1 MKVKI
6 KFTVLFSLLAIA
18 FSDHSQACT
27 GIALKAEDG
36 RMGSQP
42 DELRLCCGPERIQTA
57 VADP

>member
-36 RMGSQP
+36 SKV
-42 DELRLCCGPERIQTA
+42 
-57 VADP
+57 VARTVEWAASPINGRRRSG

>member
-36 RMGSQP
+36 SKV
-42 DELRLCCGPERIQTA
+42 
-57 VADP
+57 VARTV